1 MMIRCK
7 NFLLS
12 IVMVCMIV
20 TMGIVPVWAA
30 DVKEVIILSVN
41 DFHGN
46 LLENNH
52 APGLAKLAGALKD
65 EQKQA
70 PGETILLSAGDMF
83 QGEMESNITLGAP
96 VIAGMNALE
105 FTAMSLGN
113 HEFDWGL
120 EALKNRSKEA
130 YFPFLAANI
139 VDVKGAYL
147 PNIKPYTIVKRNGVK
162 VGIIGLTTPQTK
174 VAVNPKYVEGLTF
187 LDGAQTVNKLVPEL
201 KAKGAEI
208 IVVLAHMGSEAA
220 ADESEK
226 GEIIE
231 LAKQV
236 TGVDLIVSGHTH
248 RIVNTKMNGIPIV
261 QAGKYG
267 NAYSKVKIEY
277 DEKAKKIITITP
289 EIINIEKEKVA
300 ADMEFADYV
309 RRIDARV
316 SYLKNEKV
324 GESAVQLWHNRY
336 GESLLGQWVTD
347 VMRQTEQTDI
357 AVMNGGGLRNDI
369 AKGVVTKGNLYATV
383 PFDNT
388 LVKTRLTGREIKD
401 LLEYGLGNN
410 GHGLLQ
416 FSGISVTFDDN
427 QTDGNKVTQILLPDG
442 NPIDFDE
449 EYTVATIDFIAAGG
463 DGITAFKNKEIVETG
478 KLLRDVLQESF
489 VVDKPLNI
497 TLDKRL
503 IILQANL
510 LAG

>member
-1 MMIRCK
+1 MMRCK
-7 NFLLS
+7 KILLS
-12 IVMVCMIV
+12 IVMACMISAG
-20 TMGIVPVWAA
+20 GIVPGWAA
-30 DVKEVIILSVN
+30 DIKEVIIFSVN

-46 LLENNH
+46 LLENDH
-52 APGLAKLAGALKD
+52 APGLAKLAGALRD

-70 PGETILLSAGDMF
+70 PDETILLSAGDMF

-96 VIAGMNALE
+96 VIVGMNGLE
-105 FTAMSLGN
+105 FAAMCLGN

-120 EALKNRSKEA
+120 ETLKNRSKEA

-139 VDVKGAYL
+139 VDAKGAYL
-147 PNIKPYTIVKRNGVK
+147 PNIKPYTIVKRNGIK

-201 KAKGAEI
+201 KAKGAEV

-220 ADESEK
+220 ADGSEK

-236 TGVDLIVSGHTH
+236 IGADLIVSGHTH
-248 RIVNTKMNGIPIV
+248 RVVNTKVNGIPIV

-277 DEKAKKIITITP
+277 DKKTQKVIAVTP
-289 EIINIEKEKVA
+289 EVINIAKEKVA
-300 ADMEFADYV
+300 ADMEFANYV
-309 RRIDARV
+309 EYIDTKV
-316 SYLKNEKV
+316 SYLKNEKI
-324 GESAVQLWHNRY
+324 GETAVKLWHNRY

-347 VMRQTEQTDI
+347 VMRQVEQADI

-388 LVKTRLTGREIKD
+388 LVKARITGQEIKD

-416 FSGISVTFDDN
+416 FSGISVIFDDN
-427 QTDGNKVTQILLPDG
+427 QTDGNKITQILLPDG
-442 NPIDFDE
+442 NPIDFDA

-463 DGITAFKNKEIVETG
+463 DGINVFKNKKVIETG
-478 KLLRDVLQESF
+478 KLLRDALQESF

-503 IILQANL
+503 TILQANL

>member
-1 MMIRCK
+1 MRFK
-7 NFLLS
+7 KYLLS

-20 TMGIVPVWAA
+20 TMGTVPVWAA
-30 DVKEVIILSVN
+30 DVKEVIVLSVN

-52 APGLAKLAGALKD
+52 APGLAKLAGVLKD

-70 PGETILLSAGDMF
+70 PSKVILLSAGDMF

-96 VIAGMNALE
+96 VIAGMNGLG
-105 FTAMSLGN
+105 FTAMCLGN

-120 EALKNRSKEA
+120 EELQKRSKEA

-139 VDVKGAYL
+139 VDAKGAYL
-147 PNIKPYTIVKRNGVK
+147 PNVKPYTIVKRNGIK

-187 LDGAQTVNKLVPEL
+187 LDGVQTVNKLVPEL
-201 KAKGAEI
+201 KAKGAEV
-208 IVVLAHMGSEAA
+208 IVVLAHMGSEAS
-220 ADESEK
+220 ADGSEK

-236 TGVDLIVSGHTH
+236 TGVDLIVSAHTH
-248 RIVNTKMNGIPIV
+248 RIVNTKVNGISIV

-277 DEKAKKIITITP
+277 DKKTKKVVAVTP
-289 EIINIEKEKVA
+289 EIVKVEKEKVA

-309 RRIDARV
+309 RRIDTKV

-324 GESAVQLWHNRY
+324 GETAVLLWHNRY

-347 VMRQTEQTDI
+347 VMRQTEQADI

-388 LVKTRLTGREIKD
+388 LVKARLTGREIKD

-416 FSGISVTFDDN
+416 FSGISVIFDDN
-427 QTDGNKVTQILLPDG
+427 QTAGNKITQMFLPDG
-442 NPIDFDE
+442 SPIDFDA
-449 EYTVATIDFIAAGG
+449 EYTVATIEFIAEGG
-463 DGITAFKNKEIVETG
+463 DGITAFKDKKVIGEG
-478 KLLRDVLQESF
+478 KLLRDALQESF

-497 TLDKRL
+497 ILDKRL

>member
-1 MMIRCK
+1 MQCK
-7 NFLLS
+7 KIFLSL
-12 IVMVCMIV
+12 VMVCMIIA
-20 TMGIVPVWAA
+20 TGIAPAWAA
-30 DVKEVIILSVN
+30 DVKEVIVLSVN

-46 LLENNH
+46 LLENSH
-52 APGLAKLAGALKD
+52 APGLAKLAGLLRD

-70 PGETILLSAGDMF
+70 QGKTILLSAGDMF

-105 FTAMSLGN
+105 FTAMCLGN

-120 EALKNRSKEA
+120 ETMQSRLKEA
-130 YFPFLAANI
+130 CFPFLAANI
-139 VDVKGAYL
+139 VDAKGAYL
-147 PNIKPYTIVKRNGVK
+147 PKVKPYTIVKRNGIK

-187 LDGAQTVNKLVPEL
+187 LDGVQTVNKLVPEL
-201 KAKGAEI
+201 KAKGAEV

-220 ADESEK
+220 ADGVEK

-248 RIVNTKMNGIPIV
+248 RIVNTKVNGIPIV

-267 NAYSKVKIEY
+267 NAYGKVKIEY
-277 DEKAKKIITITP
+277 DEKAKKVVAVTP
-289 EIINIEKEKVA
+289 EIVKIEKEKVA
-300 ADMEFADYV
+300 ADMEFAEYV
-309 RRIDARV
+309 RYIDTKV

-324 GESAVQLWHNRY
+324 GETAVLLWHNRY

-347 VMRQTEQTDI
+347 VIRQTEKADI

-388 LVKTRLTGREIKD
+388 LVKTQLTGREIKE

-416 FSGISVTFDDN
+416 FSGITVTFDDN
-427 QTDGNKVTQILLPDG
+427 QTEGNKITQILLPDG
-442 NPIDFDE
+442 SPIDFDA

-463 DGITAFKNKEIVETG
+463 DGIDAFKNKKIIEEG
-478 KLLRDVLQESF
+478 KLLRDALQESF
-489 VVDKPLNI
+489 VIDKPLNI